1 MMPRTITLSA
11 APRRFAAALC
21 LLVVPL
27 TALAQ
32 QSPPAPAPH
41 GAKHAKPSAAS
52 NSPASANTDKS
63 RIVAVV
69 NGDVITAAD
78 VNDRRRLFALSTGLP
93 VSQDVLD
100 RLTPQVVRQLVD
112 ERLRLQEVQ
121 RRKIIIKDKEIADSI
136 GDIEKQNHMQP
147 GGLRKQLA
155 SDGVSILTL
164 IDQLRVQL
172 GWTRV
177 LRDQLGTEAQ
187 ITPAEVDEQLRLV
200 KAQTGK
206 PEYNVAEIFVPVED
220 PAREDE
226 ARRFANTVIEQLRKG
241 APFPVVAAQ
250 FSQSQTALQGGDLG
264 WVEPN
269 QVDPEVAHVIAQ
281 MPVGAVSNPIRVAG
295 GYSIVT
301 LRAKRQ
307 IGNDPATMLHL
318 REISLPF
325 TTPLD
330 PANPTDQQ
338 RQQLEQAKKI
348 IASVHD
354 CTQMAHVAQT
364 LSGGN
369 APPLPEAQVR
379 LENVNPPQ
387 FRSMLASLPDNK
399 PSQPLVS
406 RDGIAVVVI
415 CSREQRNLGLP
426 SKQEIVQKLLS
437 DRIELA
443 SRQLQENL
451 HRRATIDIR
460 SGV

>member
-1 MMPRTITLSA
+1 MISHPFTLSA

-21 LLVVPL
+21 LLILPL

-32 QSPPAPAPH
+32 QSTPSPAAH
-41 GAKHAKPSAAS
+41 AAKHDKA
-52 NSPASANTDKS
+52 SPASGSPPGANTGKS

-177 LRDQLGTEAQ
+177 LREQLGADAQ

-206 PEYNVAEIFVPVED
+206 PEYNLAEIFVPVED

-226 ARRFANTVIEQLRKG
+226 AKRFANTVIEQLRKG

-325 TTPLD
+325 TVPLD

-387 FRSMLASLPDNK
+387 FRSMLASLSDNK

-451 HRRATIDIR
+451 HRKATIDIR

>member
-1 MMPRTITLSA
+1 MMPRPITLSA

-32 QSPPAPAPH
+32 QSPPAPAAH

-364 LSGGN
+364 LTGGN

>member
-1 MMPRTITLSA
+1 MMPRPITLSA

-32 QSPPAPAPH
+32 QSPPAPAAH
-41 GAKHAKPSAAS
+41 AAKHAKPSAAS
-52 NSPASANTDKS
+52 NSPSSANTDKS

-364 LSGGN
+364 LTGGN